1 MSRPTTTSVREAP
14 TRLFP
19 MVFTLGPGIVVAG
32 SVVGSGELINTP
44 VQAAKF
50 GFVLLWAVILSCL
63 IKYFLQVEIGRHCL
77 VHNRTAFEA
86 LSACPGPKL
95 RGTSWIVGL
104 FVFAWT
110 LAQVGAAG
118 IVGAIAGLLHGLQP
132 LAAEVHPTRSVQI
145 WAVVVIVVTQP
156 IVWKSLYAHLE
167 RLVVVLVA
175 AFSIS
180 VVVGLII
187 LQGTDYW
194 VSADEVLSG
203 LTLSLGEKTPN
214 LAAYA
219 VISLMGGLG
228 VAGIELFVYPYWVL
242 EKGYARHVGPSDS
255 EGWLKRARGWVR
267 MLQVDAGLATLL
279 ATAISAAY
287 FLLGAAVLFGL
298 DRAPEGIE
306 VVVRISEIFT
316 QTYGEWSRGLFLLGA
331 LCTLFST
338 LVVGPMANGRV
349 LTDFLCSAGFVDRNQ
364 PRSVHR
370 SHQAIQTLFLITV
383 LAISLWMPE
392 NPEKLVILSQ
402 YIIGLIGTPVAMIGI
417 CWMAF
422 QTDRRLRMHLVTAV
436 LLVTSVLVFISCLL
450 FGFAAQREWI

>member
-1 MSRPTTTSVREAP
+1 MSRPTSPSVRAAP
-14 TRLFP
+14 TRFFP

-50 GFVLLWAVILSCL
+50 GFVLLWAVIVSCL

-95 RGTSWIVGL
+95 RGTSWIVWL

-118 IVGAIAGLLHGLQP
+118 IVGAIAGLVHGLQP
-132 LAAEVHPTRSVQI
+132 LAAEVHPTRSVHQI
-145 WAVVVIVVTQP
+145 WAVVVMVVTQL
-156 IVWKSLYAHLE
+156 IVWKNLYAHLE
-167 RLVVVLVA
+167 RLVMVLVA

-228 VAGIELFVYPYWVL
+228 VAGIELFVYPYWVM
-242 EKGYARHVGPSDS
+242 EKGYARHLGPSDS
-255 EGWLKRARGWVR
+255 DGWLKRARGWVR
-267 MLQVDAGLATLL
+267 MLQVDVGLARLL

-287 FLLGAAVLFGL
+287 FLLGAAVLFGR

-331 LCTLFST
+331 FCTLFST
-338 LVVGPMANGRV
+338 LVVGPMASGRV
-349 LTDFLCSAGFVDRNQ
+349 YTDFLCSAGFLDRNQ
-364 PRSVHR
+364 PRAVH
-370 SHQAIQTLFLITV
+370 
-383 LAISLWMPE
+383 
-392 NPEKLVILSQ
+392 
-402 YIIGLIGTPVAMIGI
+402 
-417 CWMAF
+417 
-422 QTDRRLRMHLVTAV
+422 
-436 LLVTSVLVFISCLL
+436 
-450 FGFAAQREWI
+450 